1 MNQNVYSYR
10 TVKPSKMGLLNN
22 IELKEYESVI
32 THEMDLEIA
41 ILTHLKNV
49 IVLATATA

>member
-1 MNQNVYSYR
+1 MFIVIERSSLQKWVIY
-10 TVKPSKMGLLNN
+10 LLNN

-41 ILTHLKNV
+41 ILTHLKEV
-49 IVLATATA
+49 IVLAAATA